1 MEIKS
6 RKPVLRFAPAMAGF
20 ALAGVL
26 PLLVAAQVQ
35 AVEFSFA
42 DNEVSGSIDTT
53 LSYGQLWRV
62 QGQDKSNNDINT
74 NDGNRNFDTGL
85 VSEVFKI
92 TTDLGVSY
100 QNYGAFIRGTAFY
113 DTQIMDKRNDY
124 YSANDPVQPSQSF
137 PNDDHFTHETRH
149 KAGRDAQIL
158 DAYIY
163 GNWDLAEMPV
173 TARLGK
179 QVFNW
184 GEGIFYRGGIN
195 TTNPVDAAKFRLP
208 GSELKEV
215 LVPVEALNFSIGLT
229 DNLSME
235 TFYQFNWKET
245 AIDPVGTYFS
255 ETDLFADGGNTAYS
269 EQTALASVRPL
280 YQGLSGFGVGGLQ
293 GNSYFDSNGTIKV
306 ASIQSD
312 LNAKNDGQFGVAF
325 RYIAEELNSTEF
337 GFYFVN
343 YHSKEPT
350 IYADLN
356 SSYAGLD
363 LAAIAGAAGAQLD
376 PLVKAGVVS
385 NVQQNVNPAFSSA
398 MLDNIIATAG
408 NGSTLGSAALEQ
420 VILQGYQNSLTS
432 TVNGAVGGI
441 AAVDVAN
448 QVNGRREYAEDIRMY
463 GMSFNT
469 TVGEAS
475 VFGELS
481 YRPNLPIGIAA
492 TNDMLGD
499 LLSQAASLASGGGAT
514 IAGQDVVITDQ
525 IHNSERVEA
534 FNASLGSIY
543 NFGPTLGFDSLFGV
557 AELASEHIRGSDLK
571 YVGMDPVTRTLTQE
585 RSYAGR
591 PNGSYWSGFD
601 RDDQI
606 NKNAYGYTLLLNG
619 TWNDVYAGVNLSP
632 FAVFKHDFEGNSHQT
647 GNFIEGRKAY
657 TVGLKANYLNSL
669 EAELQYTEF
678 YGAGQN
684 NSTRDRD
691 NIGVN
696 VKYSF

>member
-6 RKPVLRFAPAMAGF
+6 RKPVLRFAPAKAGF
-20 ALAGVL
+20 AFAGVL
-26 PLLVAAQVQ
+26 PLLVAAQAH

-42 DNEVSGSIDTT
+42 DNEITGSLDTT
-53 LSYGQLWRV
+53 ISYGQLWRV
-62 QGQDKSNNDINT
+62 QGQDKTNDDINT

-92 TTDLGVSY
+92 TSDLEASY
-100 QNYGAFIRGTAFY
+100 RNYGVFIRGTAFY

-124 YSANDPVQPSQSF
+124 YDANSPAQPSQSF
-137 PNDDHFTHETRH
+137 PRDNSFTRETRH

-158 DAYIY
+158 DAYVY
-163 GNWDLAEMPV
+163 GNWDVGNMPV
-173 TARLGK
+173 SGRLGK

-184 GEGIFYRGGIN
+184 GEGLFYRGGVN

-208 GSELKEV
+208 GSEVKEV
-215 LVPVEALNFSIGLT
+215 LVPVEALSFNVGLT

-235 TFYQFNWKET
+235 AFYQWNWKET

-269 EQTALASVRPL
+269 TQTALIPL
-280 YQGLSGFGVGGLQ
+280 GGLYSGLSAAGIGGLQ
-293 GNSYFDSNGTIKV
+293 GGRTVDGSGNIKV
-306 ASIQSD
+306 ASVGSD
-312 LNAKNDGQFGVAF
+312 INAKNDGQFGVAF

-337 GFYFVN
+337 GFYFIN
-343 YHSKEPT
+343 YHAKEPT
-350 IYADLN
+350 IYADLG
-356 SSYAGLD
+356 SYPQLD
-363 LAAIAGAAGAQLD
+363 LAAIQAGATPAIQQSVAAAAGVSLATLQAVINDPSLNPQLAGAYRD
-376 PLVKAGVVS
+376 
-385 NVQQNVNPAFSSA
+385 
-398 MLDNIIATAG
+398 
-408 NGSTLGSAALEQ
+408 AL
-420 VILQGYQNSLTS
+420 T
-432 TVNGAVGGI
+432 GAVGGV
-441 AAVDVAN
+441 ATVDVGN
-448 QVNGRREYAEDIRMY
+448 SVNARREYAEDIRMY

-469 TVGEAS
+469 TVGNAS

-492 TNDMLGD
+492 TNDLLGD
-499 LLSQAASLASGGGAT
+499 LLTQAPQLAGGGRVN
-514 IAGQDVVITDQ
+514 IGGQQVQLGDQ
-525 IHNSERVEA
+525 IHNYTRVEA
-534 FNASLGSIY
+534 FNTSLGTIY
-543 NFGPTLGFDSLFGV
+543 NFGPSLGFDSLFGI
-557 AELASEHIRGSDLK
+557 AELASEHLRGDSLQ
-571 YVGMDPVTRTLTQE
+571 YESRNGTRYY
-585 RSYAGR
+585 SGR
-591 PNGSYWSGFD
+591 GNGSYISGYD

-606 NKNAYGYTLLLNG
+606 NKNAYGYTLMMSG

-657 TVGLKANYLNSL
+657 TVGMRASYLNSL
-669 EAELQYTEF
+669 EAEIQYTEF

-684 NSTRDRD
+684 NSARDRD